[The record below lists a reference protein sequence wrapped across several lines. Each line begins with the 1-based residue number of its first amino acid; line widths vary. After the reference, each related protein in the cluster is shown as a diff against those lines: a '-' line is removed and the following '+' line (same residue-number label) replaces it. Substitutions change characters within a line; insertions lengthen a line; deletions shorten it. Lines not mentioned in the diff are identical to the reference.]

1 MVVDVT
7 EMRNDRR
14 EAEPIPAQRQVRMSL
29 VDKYGGGRDRNEEQQ
44 KGSRAHSGS
53 ETCHD
58 VTGGGRDRNEERQ
71 KRSRAHSGS
80 ETCHDVTGG

>member
-7 EMRNDRR
+7 EMMNDRR
-14 EAEPIPAQRQVRMSL
+14 EAEPIPAQRHVMMSL
-29 VDKYGGGRDRNEEQQ
+29 VDKYGCGRDINEERQ

-58 VTGGGRDRNEERQ
+58 ITGG
-71 KRSRAHSGS
+71 
-80 ETCHDVTGG
+80 